1 MIGAAARSRLLT
13 VSELTARLAET
24 LEREYGV
31 VWVAGEISSCRRA
44 ASGHV
49 YFVLKDERSQVGA
62 VCFRRT
68 LATLPFVPRD
78 GIEVVVAGRVGLYPE
93 RGALQLYVEAMEPL
107 GLGALRLAFEQLKAR
122 LEADGL
128 FAVERKRAVPRFP
141 RVVGVVTAL
150 RGAAV
155 RDILRVLADRWPV
168 ARVVVRPVR
177 VQGAEAAADVAAG
190 IAELTALPE
199 IDVVIVGRGGGS
211 LEDLWAFNTEAV
223 ARAIVASRVP
233 VISAVGHEID
243 VTIADYAADV
253 RAPTPTAAG
262 ALAVPDRRELERAL
276 EETAVRL
283 RRLLVRRVTTARE
296 GVARYA
302 RAVGAQRRRLQ
313 EHAVRADELG
323 RRARRAV
330 LARVAWERREVRRAA
345 ERLAA
350 AHPAA
355 RLARAGE
362 QVRGLAT
369 RLGGAVRRSV
379 TEARARLGAAAG
391 KLDVLSP
398 LASLARGYAIVRRED
413 GRVVRHAAALR
424 AGDVVALLLARGRAR
439 ARIVDTEESE

>member
-49 YFVLKDERSQVGA
+49 YFVLKDAHSQLGA

-68 LATLPFVPRD
+68 LAALRFVPGD

-93 RGALQLYVEAMEPL
+93 RGALQLYVETMEPL
-107 GLGALRLAFEQLKAR
+107 GLGALRLAFEQLKDR
-122 LEADGL
+122 LEAEGL
-128 FAVERKRAVPRFP
+128 FAAARKRTLPRFP
-141 RVVGVVTAL
+141 GVVGVVTAL

-155 RDILRVLADRWPV
+155 RDILRVLGDRWPT

-199 IDVVIVGRGGGS
+199 VEVVIVGRGGGS

-223 ARAIVASRVP
+223 ARAIVASPVP

-262 ALAVPDRRELERAL
+262 VLAVPDRHELGRAVG
-276 EETAVRL
+276 ETAVRL
-283 RRLLVRRVTTARE
+283 QRSLARRVAAARE
-296 GVARYA
+296 HLERYR
-302 RAVGAQRRRLQ
+302 RAVGAQRRRLE
-313 EHAVRADELG
+313 EHAIRADELAG
-323 RRARRAV
+323 RARRA
-330 LARVAWERREVRRAA
+330 LQQRLAWERREIRRAA
-345 ERLAA
+345 DRLTA
-350 AHPAA
+350 AHPATRLARAREQVHAVAA
-355 RLARAGE
+355 RLAR
-362 QVRGLAT
+362 T
-369 RLGGAVRRSV
+369 VRRSV
-379 TEARARLGAAAG
+379 GDARVRLGGAAG

-413 GRVVRHAAALR
+413 GRVVRDAATLT

-439 ARIVDTEESE
+439 ARIVDVEEGE